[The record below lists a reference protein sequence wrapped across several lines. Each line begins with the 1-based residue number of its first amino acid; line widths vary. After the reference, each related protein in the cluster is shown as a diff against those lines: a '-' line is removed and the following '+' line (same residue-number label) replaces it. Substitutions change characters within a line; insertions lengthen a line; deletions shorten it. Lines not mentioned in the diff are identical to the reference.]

1 MENKLNQNRILSL
14 DLFRGMTVAGMILV
28 NNPGSWSFIYSPL
41 KHARW
46 NGCTPTD
53 LVFPFFLFAV
63 GISIHFSVYSKNK
76 IYLSKTWLGICIRSI
91 TLILIGLFLNF
102 FGEWSFSELRIPGV
116 SKGSDLFI
124 G

>member
-1 MENKLNQNRILSL
+1 MENKLNRNRNRILSL

-53 LVFPFFLFAV
+53 LVFLFFYLRWEYPFIFQYIQKQNLF
-63 GISIHFSVYSKNK
+63 K
-76 IYLSKTWLGICIRSI
+76 
-91 TLILIGLFLNF
+91 
-102 FGEWSFSELRIPGV
+102 
-116 SKGSDLFI
+116 
-124 G
+124 

>member
-1 MENKLNQNRILSL
+1 M

-41 KHARW
+41 KHAKW

-63 GISIHFSVYSKNK
+63 GISIQLSVYSKNK
-76 IYLSKTWLGICIRSI
+76 IT
-91 TLILIGLFLNF
+91 
-102 FGEWSFSELRIPGV
+102 
-116 SKGSDLFI
+116 
-124 G
+124 

>member
-53 LVFPFFLFAV
+53 LVFPFF
-63 GISIHFSVYSKNK
+63 
-76 IYLSKTWLGICIRSI
+76 YLRWEYPFIFQYIQKT
-91 TLILIGLFLNF
+91 
-102 FGEWSFSELRIPGV
+102 
-116 SKGSDLFI
+116 KFI
-124 G
+124 